1 MFANMRRSDRQISDE
16 AAIGILQKCEYGV
29 LSTVNQANGP
39 YGVPLSYVYADGS
52 IYCHCANA
60 GYKLDNIAAD
70 NRVSFCVVGD
80 KKTLPDKF
88 TTSYES
94 VIVFGRALIVDGPE
108 KQAALLALVEKYA
121 PDYREKGQVYAQNS
135 SAKTTVVK
143 IAVEHMTGKARPQ

>member
-1 MFANMRRSDRQISDE
+1 MFASMRRSDRQVSDN
-16 AAIGILQKCEYGV
+16 AAVGILRKCEYGV
-29 LSTVNQANGP
+29 LSSFNQAGGP

-52 IYCHCANA
+52 IYFHCANE

-70 NRVSFCVVGD
+70 NKVSFCVVGD

-94 VIVFGRALIVDGPE
+94 VIIFGRALIVDGPE

-121 PDYREKGQVYAQNS
+121 PDYREKGRVYAQNS
-135 SAKTTVVK
+135 SEKTTVVK
-143 IAVEHMTGKARPQ
+143 IAVEHMTGKVRPQ